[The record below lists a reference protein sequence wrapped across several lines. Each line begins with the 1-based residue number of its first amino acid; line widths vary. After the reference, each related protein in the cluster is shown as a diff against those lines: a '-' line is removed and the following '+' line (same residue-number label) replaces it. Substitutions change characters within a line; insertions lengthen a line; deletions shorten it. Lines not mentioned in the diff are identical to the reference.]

1 MISMIYISYHNQC
14 KRVRSYVSHYKPCKH
29 WELMWVDQTRDPW
42 CYCLVGPQTTSWK
55 IILDQMAKKDNF
67 SLDMFCLWFQKSG
80 DLRKKRSG
88 KLTHIVP
95 LQRIHLALS
104 ASFVRCFFQI
114 RRDDFERFQKRY
126 RVFLTNLIVVS
137 TCAGKLEQGRQPE

>member
-55 IILDQMAKKDNF
+55 IILDQMAEKNNF
-67 SLDMFCLWFQKSG
+67 SLDMFSLWFQK
-80 DLRKKRSG
+80 RKGGSG

-104 ASFVRCFFQI
+104 ASFVRCFERLQKF
-114 RRDDFERFQKRY
+114 DFERFQKRDD
-126 RVFLTNLIVVS
+126 VFLTNLIIVY
-137 TCAGKLEQGRQPE
+137 TCAGELDPKLLREEKMA